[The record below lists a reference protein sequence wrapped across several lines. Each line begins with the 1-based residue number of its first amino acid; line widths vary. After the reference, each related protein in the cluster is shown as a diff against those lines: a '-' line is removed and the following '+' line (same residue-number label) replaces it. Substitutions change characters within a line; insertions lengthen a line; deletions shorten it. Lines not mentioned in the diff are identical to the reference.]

1 MPIMTS
7 SVRAHP
13 SSRGA
18 ATATAL
24 LLLLGACI
32 PVPGDGWVAD
42 AVSDGSGADVAEAP
56 EADVG
61 PDARSE
67 ESCSDPRTGVL
78 LAEELAIDRPE
89 GTPSPQDV
97 PSVRWID
104 PDSVLVLALGEGFEG
119 HTPDEPAICAR
130 RVIIVDGDDPAL
142 RAAAGARAVIEGVPL
157 VVARSSD
164 QRRSDELI
172 AALLRLG
179 VEEVVS
185 YGPLPPRLTASVPGA
200 RYVVGA
206 EADPLAL
213 AVALALALAGGEGAV
228 RDDGPDHEVVPTIVL
243 VSGSDQAS
251 QADIVAS
258 ASRGAIPLVLPGDEE
273 LVAHL
278 VREALALEDGP
289 RVAWAAS
296 TRDQERVLL
305 GLPGVSDLPRW
316 TPSEG
321 PGAAREV
328 WLGDVREPDAVLLA
342 AVAAAAR
349 GAAFV
354 AVDGSDLRSGDG
366 RTRRIRG
373 ATAHPDGPVVV
384 VLVGEVAEHTAWQ
397 LDTVVTGTPLPG
409 GGFLP
414 LEDRRIVALYGSPDA
429 PSLGLLGEQDDV
441 ATIERARE
449 VAARYEG
456 AVDGRRV
463 VPGLDIIATI
473 ASSAAEP
480 TGDYSRRVPVGRL
493 RRLVDLAAEAE
504 MAVFLDLQPG
514 RTSFLVQAQEYEEL
528 LREPHVHLALDP
540 EWRLGPG
547 ERHLV
552 RIGSVGAEEVQ
563 QVADWL
569 AALVRAERLPQKVLM
584 LHQFTLAMLPDR
596 DDIAIPP
603 ELVGVV
609 HVDGQ
614 GRLVTKDRT
623 YAVLSGGSEE
633 RWSWG
638 WKNFTRIDAPVAT
651 PEQSLDR
658 SPVPV
663 VVTYQ

>member
-1 MPIMTS
+1 MPSLTRAVRPHSSLRRSAVAMT
-7 SVRAHP
+7 
-13 SSRGA
+13 
-18 ATATAL
+18 L

-32 PVPGDGWVAD
+32 PVPGDGWVAAGAGGAPG
-42 AVSDGSGADVAEAP
+42 AVEVDAP
-56 EADVG
+56 EEGLG
-61 PDARSE
+61 PDARPE
-67 ESCSDPRTGVL
+67 ESCSDPRTGL
-78 LAEELAIDRPE
+78 LTAEELAIDRQVGAPAE
-89 GTPSPQDV
+89 PDV
-97 PSVRWID
+97 PTVRYID
-104 PDSVLVLALGEGFEG
+104 PDSVLALALGEGSG
-119 HTPDEPAICAR
+119 VSSRDDGPPSTCAA
-130 RVIIVDGDDPAL
+130 RVIIVAGDDPAL
-142 RAAAGARAVIEGVPL
+142 LASAGARAVIEGVPL
-157 VVARSSD
+157 VMVRSADGQPSD
-164 QRRSDELI
+164 ALI
-172 AALLRLG
+172 GALLRLG

-185 YGPLPPRLTASVPGA
+185 YGPLPPRITASIPAA
-200 RYVVGA
+200 RDDVGA
-206 EADPLAL
+206 DADPLAL
-213 AVALALALAGGEGAV
+213 AVALAAEVGAMPAGGSGDET
-228 RDDGPDHEVVPTIVL
+228 VPTIVL
-243 VSGSDQAS
+243 VSGSDHAS
-251 QADIVAS
+251 QVDVVAA
-258 ASRGAIPLVLPGDEE
+258 ASRGAIPLVLSGDGT
-273 LVAHL
+273 LALLL
-278 VREALALEDGP
+278 VREVLSLEDGAP
-289 RVAWAAS
+289 VAWAAS
-296 TRDQERVLL
+296 TREQERALL
-305 GLPGVSDLPRW
+305 SLPGVSDLPRW
-316 TPSEG
+316 TPPEG
-321 PGAAREV
+321 PGAVREL
-328 WLGDVREPDAVLLA
+328 WLGDVRRPDAALLA

-354 AVDGSDLRSGDG
+354 AVDGSDLRSGDE
-366 RTRRIRG
+366 RTRRIR
-373 ATAHPDGPVVV
+373 AAAAHPDGPVAV
-384 VLVGEVAEHTAWQ
+384 VLVGEVSEHTAWQ

-429 PSLGLLGEQDDV
+429 PSLGLLGQQDDV
-441 ATIERARE
+441 ATIARARE
-449 VAARYEG
+449 VAAHYEG

-463 VPGLDIIATI
+463 VPGLDMIATV

-480 TGDYSRRVPVGRL
+480 TGDHSRRVPVGRL
-493 RRLVDLAAEAE
+493 RRLVDLAGEAE

-569 AALVRAERLPQKVLM
+569 AALVRRDRLPQKVLM
-584 LHQFTLAMLPDR
+584 IHQFTLGMLPDR
-596 DDIAIPP
+596 DDITMPP

-623 YAVLSGGSEE
+623 YAVISGGSEE

-638 WKNFTRIDAPVAT
+638 WKNFTRIDVPVAT

-663 VVTYQ
+663 IVTYQ